1 VQQWAKRQFLFS
13 LFILWSH
20 ASLDGICSSVH
31 VGGENA
37 KDDHRRSDW
46 LNVLFYGFL
55 FFGSSAASFKDLL
68 SSSTSIIL
76 VLLFWVILLYRAN
89 QLWPR

>member
-1 VQQWAKRQFLFS
+1 MGEKAILVLVS
-13 LFILWSH
+13 LFFGLMPLWMGYVISPRWAVKTQRAIIVILI
-20 ASLDGICSSVH
+20 A
-31 VGGENA
+31 
-37 KDDHRRSDW
+37 

-55 FFGSSAASFKDLL
+55 FFASTAASFKDLL

-76 VLLFWVILLYRAN
+76 VVLFWVILIYRAN

>member
-1 VQQWAKRQFLFS
+1 MGEKITLVLVS
-13 LFILWSH
+13 LFFGLMPLWMGYVINPRW
-20 ASLDGICSSVH
+20 APKTQKAVIVVLIG
-31 VGGENA
+31 
-37 KDDHRRSDW
+37 

-55 FFGSSAASFKDLL
+55 FFGSSAASFTDLL

>member
-1 VQQWAKRQFLFS
+1 MGEKAVLILVS
-13 LFILWSH
+13 LFFGLMPLWMGYVISPRW
-20 ASLDGICSSVH
+20 AAKTQRTIIAVL
-31 VGGENA
+31 VG
-37 KDDHRRSDW
+37 

-68 SSSTSIIL
+68 SSSTSIML
-76 VLLFWVILLYRAN
+76 VVVFWIILLVRAN

>member
-1 VQQWAKRQFLFS
+1 MGEKAILILVS
-13 LFILWSH
+13 LFFGLMPLWMGYVISPRWT
-20 ASLDGICSSVH
+20 
-31 VGGENA
+31 A
-37 KDDHRRSDW
+37 KTQKTIIGVLIG

-76 VLLFWVILLYRAN
+76 VLIFWIILIYRAN
-89 QLWPR
+89 QLWPK

>member
-1 VQQWAKRQFLFS
+1 MGEKVILILVS
-13 LFILWSH
+13 LFFGLMPLWMGYVINPRW
-20 ASLDGICSSVH
+20 A
-31 VGGENA
+31 A
-37 KDDHRRSDW
+37 KPQRTIIAVLIG

-68 SSSTSIIL
+68 SSSTSIMLVVAFWIIL
-76 VLLFWVILLYRAN
+76 IVRAN

>member
-1 VQQWAKRQFLFS
+1 MDEKIILVLVS
-13 LFILWSH
+13 LFFGLMPLWMGYVINPRW
-20 ASLDGICSSVH
+20 A
-31 VGGENA
+31 A
-37 KDDHRRSDW
+37 KTQKTLIVVLIG

-55 FFGSSAASFKDLL
+55 FFGSSAASFTDLL

-76 VLLFWVILLYRAN
+76 VLLFWIILLYRAN